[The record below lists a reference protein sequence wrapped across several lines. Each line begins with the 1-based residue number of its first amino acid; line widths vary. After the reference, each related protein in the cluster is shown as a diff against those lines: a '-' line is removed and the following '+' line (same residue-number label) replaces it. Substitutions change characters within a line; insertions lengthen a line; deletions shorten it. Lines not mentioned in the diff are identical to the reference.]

1 MIHYSDYAIV
11 EGLRLNSDFIIR
23 YVYKEF
29 FPSIKYL
36 IKNNAGLE
44 EDAEDVFQ
52 EALLVILTKIKDDN
66 FELSCSFITYLYSIS
81 KNIWLQRLKRK
92 RMTYKNQDELTR
104 FLDTP
109 EIGVEVHLE
118 YEEKYQS
125 FVRQFEN
132 LSEDCQKLLKL
143 FLTKMSAKD
152 IAENMG
158 YKSEFYAKTKK
169 YLCKEALKKM
179 VENDPELKKII
190 T

>member
-29 FPSIKYL
+29 FPAIRYF

-52 EALLVILTKIKDDN
+52 EALLVILVKIKDDN
-66 FELSCSFITYLYSIS
+66 FELTSSFITFMYSIS
-81 KNIWLQRLKRK
+81 KNIWFQRLKRK
-92 RMTYKNQDELTR
+92 RMTLKNQDELTHY
-104 FLDTP
+104 LDTP
-109 EIGVEVHLE
+109 DIGIEVHLE

-125 FVRQFEN
+125 FIRQFEH
-132 LSEDCQKLLKL
+132 LSEDCQKILRL
-143 FLTKMSAKD
+143 FLTDISTKE

-169 YLCKEALKKM
+169 YLCKEALKKL
-179 VENDPELKKII
+179 VENDPDIKEYLE
-190 T
+190 

>member
-1 MIHYSDYAIV
+1 MIHYSDFAIV

-52 EALLVILTKIKDDN
+52 EALLVILTKIKEDD
-66 FELSCSFITYLYSIS
+66 FELRSSFITYLYSIS

-92 RMTYKNQDELTR
+92 RITYKNQDELTR
-104 FLDTP
+104 YLDTS
-109 EIGVEVHLE
+109 EDAVENHQE

-125 FVRQFEN
+125 FIRQFEN

-143 FLTKMSAKD
+143 FLTKMSTKE
-152 IAENMG
+152 IADNMG

-179 VENDPELKKII
+179 VENDPELNGII
-190 T
+190 G

>member
-52 EALLVILTKIKDDN
+52 EALLVILTKIKEDD
-66 FELSCSFITYLYSIS
+66 FELSSSFITYLYSIS
-81 KNIWLQRLKRK
+81 KNLWLQKLKRK

-104 FLDTP
+104 WLDSP
-109 EIGVEVHLE
+109 EIGLEVHLE

-125 FVRQFEN
+125 FVRQFDN
-132 LSEDCQKLLKL
+132 LTEDCQKLLKL
-143 FLTKMSAKD
+143 FLTKMSAKE
-152 IAENMG
+152 IADHMG

-169 YLCKEALKKM
+169 YLCKEALKKL
-179 VENDPELKKII
+179 VENDPEIKEII
-190 T
+190 G